1 MMADIKKH
9 LPFQFVV
16 DEQILHKKKETRPI
30 LLRGRSCLIDE
41 HIYAVYII
49 TELSTRIPFSSS
61 VLR

>member
-30 LLRGRSCLIDE
+30 LLSGGWTYICS
-41 HIYAVYII
+41 IYNNWIKHTDSI
-49 TELSTRIPFSSS
+49 QQFSFT
-61 VLR
+61 L

>member
-30 LLRGRSCLIDE
+30 LLSGG
-41 HIYAVYII
+41 
-49 TELSTRIPFSSS
+49 
-61 VLR
+61 